1 MPKGKTARKA
11 AKRKVGKKLPSRS
24 KAKKSKSNSRSRSQ
38 KLKPVPDEFGT
49 VTPYLVVKG
58 GQEALEF
65 YKKAFGATEL
75 QRQTAP
81 DGKLIHGRIKI
92 GDSIVMLADEFEGGG
107 ASAPTTVGT
116 TSVTLHIYADDVD
129 NLWERALAAGA
140 RIAMPLENQFWG
152 ERYGQLVDPF
162 GHRWSISMQILMDP
176 EEMEIKRKAAME
188 MFSRGEHAGKM
199 TEVAPEQGEQA
210 AGVG

>member
-152 ERYGQLVDPF
+152 DRYGQLVDPF